1 MNLRSLFRFF
11 HFLSRK
17 FNFFPKAMYRLYRK
31 GSITLKLATQLGSLE
46 FAEIKSNRND
56 IQSSVS
62 FNFIVNSLS
71 VIVLETLDYKSW
83 AGSVLLEVVLKSK
96 QAKVT
101 FASRFLR

>member
-1 MNLRSLFRFF
+1 MK
-11 HFLSRK
+11 LS
-17 FNFFPKAMYRLYRK
+17 
-31 GSITLKLATQLGSLE
+31 TQLGSLE

-56 IQSSVS
+56 IQSSMI